1 LNTFARRAKSQ
12 LKIYQSG
19 NREEDQNDQAK
30 AKWQKWQRQDKAG
43 GDSSIMQPSHYDA

>member
-1 LNTFARRAKSQ
+1 MNTFARRAKSQ

-30 AKWQKWQRQDKAG
+30 AKWQRQDKAG